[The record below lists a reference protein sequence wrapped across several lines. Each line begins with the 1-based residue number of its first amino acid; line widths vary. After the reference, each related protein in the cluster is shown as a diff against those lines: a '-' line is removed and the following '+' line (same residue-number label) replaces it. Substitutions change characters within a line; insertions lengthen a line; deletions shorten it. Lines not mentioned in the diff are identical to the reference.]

1 MTNLHSSLIVVPS
14 RGPKCR
20 RLGTS
25 SRQATL
31 WNLGTASVVGSA
43 QFELMFSVFDC
54 DTTSRYAS
62 FMSEAD
68 NAQGVFSS
76 RQLMIMGACGCTQ
89 L

>member
-1 MTNLHSSLIVVPS
+1 M
-14 RGPKCR
+14 
-20 RLGTS
+20 
-25 SRQATL
+25 
-31 WNLGTASVVGSA
+31 VGSA